1 MKKLGKWYVVG
12 TLLIDWNTRF
22 IVLFVISA
30 KELIASIL
38 DCVANNID
46 GLKLKTKFSMMSTKI

>member
-22 IVLFVISA
+22 IVLFVIAA